1 MPRPMYRTRSW
12 RRVVVRTPGGELRV
26 HYEKRRPSPAHCA
39 ICGRP
44 LNGVPRLRPS
54 QLRKL
59 AKTEKRP
66 ERIYGGVIC
75 PSCLAKLIRRSVRAA
90 S

>member
-26 HYEKRRPSPAHCA
+26 HYEKRRPSSAHCA

-66 ERIYGGVIC
+66 ERIYGGVVC